1 MRQVSFFFFFFEFL
15 LFLTP
20 LAADHVLLLHVFV
33 IHVFI
38 NSKGDK
44 DTLSQPLRAGGGTA
58 PLTLPWSHSLELD
71 ILALCPWV
79 SAISL
84 GRGRARVLGLSP
96 VFSRGC
102 CPWKSETFCAPL
114 CPPES
119 FQLASKGSPRSCPS
133 GCPHL
138 CGPLRPLSGKA
149 RWKGLDCSRKL
160 SI

>member
-1 MRQVSFFFFFFEFL
+1 MRQVSFFFFKFL

-20 LAADHVLLLHVFV
+20 LVADHFLLPHVFI

-38 NSKGDK
+38 NSKGER
-44 DTLSQPLRAGGGTA
+44 DTLSHLLRAGGGTA
-58 PLTLPWSHSLELD
+58 PLTLQWSHSLELG

-79 SAISL
+79 SVISL

-119 FQLASKGSPRSCPS
+119 FQLASKGSPTSCPS